1 MAFQWG
7 RGLLNRRYSDF
18 TQHINELG
26 YAMIRVET
34 ATKGCLVAVHPE
46 INLMLQGSIWGGG
59 KMRRTMKVDQPVT
72 SLLSPSQC
80 ELSQDKL

>member
-1 MAFQWG
+1 MAFQCG

-46 INLMLQGSIWGGG
+46 INLMLQGSI
-59 KMRRTMKVDQPVT
+59 
-72 SLLSPSQC
+72 
-80 ELSQDKL
+80 